1 MEVQKIKSFKQ
12 LDLVKRVKIEAFLG
26 LGKNASYIAN
36 ELNVNRICAE
46 VLDYNIPSNSLFKS
60 CGFVLEGTK
69 RNAIYKKGKYN
80 SLNLY
85 SILKE
90 EYNEGNR

>member
-36 ELNVNRICAE
+36 ELNVNRSTITREINTYRQVGKSALCKFDCTCKDCF
-46 VLDYNIPSNSLFKS
+46 LFFQTMNSL
-60 CGFVLEGTK
+60 V
-69 RNAIYKKGKYN
+69 RAAP
-80 SLNLY
+80 
-85 SILKE
+85 
-90 EYNEGNR
+90 